1 MATENEMALNNG
13 FLMAKA
19 IMLQAVKQKLV
30 EFSETMLHDA
40 YDLRGKEGW
49 SSWSGNTETSYTCGV
64 ALNGSMVYMK
74 SVGDNAPAPLI
85 PKLKKG
91 QTRTLKVDYSGR
103 TNQRRTGKVNITDP
117 YGTETAKKTV
127 GEVKSKSNTG
137 LAFRMATG
145 TEYSQWLEFKKGWKV
160 LGGSFAVAEERLKAI
175 MSRK

>member
-1 MATENEMALNNG
+1 MASENEMALNNG

-40 YDLRGKEGW
+40 RDLRKGW
-49 SSWSGNTETSYTCGV
+49 KSWSGNTETSYTCGV

-91 QTRTLKVDYSGR
+91 QTRTLKIDYSGR
-103 TNQRRTGKVNITDP
+103 VNQTRTGKVKITDP

-145 TEYSQWLEFKKGWKV
+145 TEYSQWLEFKEGYKV
-160 LGGSFAVAEERLKAI
+160 LSGSFAVAEERLKAI

>member
-19 IMLQAVKQKLV
+19 IMLQVVKQKLV

-40 YDLRGKEGW
+40 YKLRTGW

-91 QTRTLKVDYSGR
+91 QIRTLKVDYSGR
-103 TNQRRTGKVNITDP
+103 ANQTRKGAVKITDP

-145 TEYSQWLEFKKGWKV
+145 TEYSQWLEFKKGWKT
-160 LGGSFAVAEERLKAI
+160 LGGSLAVAEERLKAI